1 MTKAQCD
8 KCRARIEGHVHS
20 EEQMAGY
27 CKECK
32 YLKRLE
38 SPGMIVVPVYDMAVI
53 AKAASSDSP
62 ILTRHGMTV
71 LGV

>member
-1 MTKAQCD
+1 MTKAQCGR
-8 KCRARIEGHVHS
+8 CRARIDGHVYS

-38 SPGMIVVPVYDMAVI
+38 SPGMTVIPVYAMETI
-53 AKAASSDSP
+53 AKATSSDSP
-62 ILTRHGMTV
+62 ILTRHGMIV